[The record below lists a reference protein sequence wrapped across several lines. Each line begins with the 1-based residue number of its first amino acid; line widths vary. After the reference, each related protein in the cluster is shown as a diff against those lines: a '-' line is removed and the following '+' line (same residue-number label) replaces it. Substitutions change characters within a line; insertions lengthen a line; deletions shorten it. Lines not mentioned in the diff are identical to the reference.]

1 MFGTPAPEPEEDPDA
16 EPYHNADDQQL
27 REAEPDIA
35 PAENA
40 EEAENSGGAAET
52 DIEKVEVGGA
62 PVSQEEQG
70 ATEPEPVE
78 AEPEP
83 ESVEP
88 FTLCSPFVEV
98 DEVPEDSSDDEPV
111 AMHTRSHT

>member
-1 MFGTPAPEPEEDPDA
+1 MQMISNYVKPNRASHP
-16 EPYHNADDQQL
+16 
-27 REAEPDIA
+27 RK
-35 PAENA
+35 NA

-70 ATEPEPVE
+70 ATEPVE
-78 AEPEP
+78 AETEP

-88 FTLCSPFVEV
+88 FTFCSPFVEV

>member
-1 MFGTPAPEPEEDPDA
+1 MQMISNYVKPNRTSHP
-16 EPYHNADDQQL
+16 
-27 REAEPDIA
+27 RK
-35 PAENA
+35 NA

-70 ATEPEPVE
+70 ATEPEP
-78 AEPEP
+78 

-98 DEVPEDSSDDEPV
+98 DEVPENSSDDEPV

>member
-1 MFGTPAPEPEEDPDA
+1 MFGTTAPEPEEDPDA
-16 EPYHNADDQQL
+16 EPDHNADEQQL

-40 EEAENSGGAAET
+40 EEAEYSGGAAET
-52 DIEKVEVGGA
+52 DIENVEVGGA

-70 ATEPEPVE
+70 ATEPVE
-78 AEPEP
+78 AETEP
-83 ESVEP
+83 ESAEP
-88 FTLCSPFVEV
+88 FAFCSPFVEV

-111 AMHTRSHT
+111 AMRTRSHN

>member
-1 MFGTPAPEPEEDPDA
+1 MFGTPAPEPEEDPDS
-16 EPYHNADDQQL
+16 ELYHNADDQQL

-40 EEAENSGGAAET
+40 EEAENAGAAET
-52 DIEKVEVGGA
+52 DKENVEVGGA

-88 FTLCSPFVEV
+88 FTLCSQFVEV
-98 DEVPEDSSDDEPV
+98 DELPEDSSDDEPV

>member
-1 MFGTPAPEPEEDPDA
+1 MFGTTAPEPEEDPDV
-16 EPYHNADDQQL
+16 EPHHNADDQQL

-35 PAENA
+35 PTENA

-52 DIEKVEVGGA
+52 DIENVEVGGA

-70 ATEPEPVE
+70 ATEPFE
-78 AEPEP
+78 AETEP

-88 FTLCSPFVEV
+88 FTFCSPFVEV

-111 AMHTRSHT
+111 AMRTRSHN